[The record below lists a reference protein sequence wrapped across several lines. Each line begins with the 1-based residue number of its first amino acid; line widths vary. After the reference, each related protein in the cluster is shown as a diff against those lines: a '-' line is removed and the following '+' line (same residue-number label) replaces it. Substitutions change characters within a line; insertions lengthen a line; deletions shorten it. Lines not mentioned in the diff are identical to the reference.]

1 MSKCVLGKIKTAV
14 IVVELLGLVVYFILW
29 IFVLGLYFL
38 DKFMFLF
45 VMISVTLIII
55 IFSR

>member
-14 IVVELLGLVVYFILW
+14 IVVELLGLVVCFILW

-45 VMISVTLIII
+45 VIISVTLIII